1 MMAMVTLRS
10 DAYSSRFVAQAL
22 VLLTALATP
31 LTLQATEIAS
41 AWSEGKTET
50 KARLIAGTSASKTVA
65 AVEIQLADGWK
76 TYWRFPGDG
85 GGVPPMFDWGK
96 SDNVASVRVLYPR
109 PKRFADTAGDTLG
122 YKGLAVFPLIV
133 EPKDAT
139 KPVTLKLALDYGICR
154 EVCVP
159 VEAALAIDIPVS
171 GTTEMPAHILAAI
184 DHVPRAGQELRANDP
199 RVTKVE
205 VKLDGAAPSLAI
217 EADYPGGIADADA
230 YIESPEGFYIPLPKV
245 GSAKEVGKNRL
256 RFEIDLT
263 GAVDPA
269 DIKGKDAKVTLVS
282 DKGLSETT
290 FKLE

>member
-10 DAYSSRFVAQAL
+10 DAYSSRFVAHAL
-22 VLLTALATP
+22 VLATALATP
-31 LTLQATEIAS
+31 LTSQATEIAS

-50 KARLIAGTSASKTVA
+50 KARLIAGTAASKTVA

-96 SDNVASVRVLYPR
+96 SDNVASVRVLYPQ

-139 KPVTLKLALDYGICR
+139 KPVTLKLSLDYGICR

-159 VEAALAIDIPVS
+159 VEAALAVDIPVS
-171 GTTEMPAHILAAI
+171 GTTEMPAHVLAAI
-184 DHVPRAGQELRANDP
+184 DHVPRTGQELRANDP
-199 RVTKVE
+199 RVIKVE

-217 EADYPGGIADADA
+217 EADYPGGIANADA

-245 GSAKEVGKNRL
+245 GSAKEVGQNRL